1 MMIRAIITLAL
12 IAAAQVGDFQQE
24 ALTVDVLPTPTSGTV
39 SILTYNV
46 AGLPGLVSQSR
57 PKQNTPKIA
66 PLLGNY
72 DVAVV
77 QEDFCY
83 HAALDAGAPHAF
95 RSVPEHFPGCTVF
108 AGPKKDMGDGLNR
121 FSHRPASSVERHDW
135 TRCNGTFSC
144 GTDCMALK
152 GFTRAVHQLSPGVE
166 VDIYNLHMDSGTC
179 EGDITARQ
187 AQFAQ
192 LVSVIERDSAGR
204 AVIVAGDTN
213 FSADIPTDVETYRK
227 GLQRAGLTDA
237 CEATGCAVTL
247 LDRIMV
253 RSSPTVRLSV
263 SDWSLPA
270 GFTDQGGRALSDHA
284 PVAATVRWSRLN
296 PQVAGR

>member
-1 MMIRAIITLAL
+1 MMIRAFITLAL
-12 IAAAQVGDFQQE
+12 IAAAHVGDFEKE
-24 ALTVDVLPTPTSGTV
+24 ALTVEVIPAPTSGTL

-66 PLLGNY
+66 PRLGNY

-95 RSVPEHFPGCTVF
+95 RSVPEHFPGCTIF
-108 AGPKKDMGDGLNR
+108 AGPNKDMGDGLNR
-121 FSHRPASSVERHDW
+121 FSHTATTAVERHDW
-135 TRCNGTFSC
+135 TACNGTFSC
-144 GTDCMALK
+144 GTDCMAPK
-152 GFTRAVHQLSPGVE
+152 GFTRAVHQVAPGVE

-179 EGDITARQ
+179 DGDITARQ

-213 FSADIPTDVETYRK
+213 FSADIPTDVETYRA
-227 GLQRAGLTDA
+227 GLRRAGLSDA
-237 CEATGCAVTL
+237 CEVTGCKVAL

-253 RSSPTVRLSV
+253 RSSPTVRLTV
-263 SDWSLPA
+263 SAWNVPS
-270 GFTDQGGRALSDHA
+270 GFTDHRGRPLSDHA
-284 PVAATVRWSRLN
+284 PVAANVRWSRTN
-296 PQVAGR
+296 PQVAAR